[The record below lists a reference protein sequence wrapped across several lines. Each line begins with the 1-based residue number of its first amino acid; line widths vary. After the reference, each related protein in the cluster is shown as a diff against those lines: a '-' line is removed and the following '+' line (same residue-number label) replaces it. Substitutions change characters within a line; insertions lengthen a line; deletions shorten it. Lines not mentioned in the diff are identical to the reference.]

1 MKSDW
6 VVHVTINRNNYYFW
20 QPIIIIIII
29 LRISLKLYYDIKKKK
44 SCFHAPTVIS

>member
-20 QPIIIIIII
+20 QSIIIV
-29 LRISLKLYYDIKKKK
+29 LRISFKLYYDIKKN
-44 SCFHAPTVIS
+44 HAFTLLRAIP